1 MFSVVWSEDVR
12 VICLL

>member
-1 MFSVVWSEDVR
+1 MFSLVWSEDVR